1 MERVIR
7 GLPIVLLAGGLLLAS
22 CGGDGAESAIPTAE
36 QLASSL
42 VVVGDYPGEWTVNT
56 PPDASEAGASGVI
69 TDEERAM
76 LPQLELCPAASAESQ
91 AVAGSVRWMAFRQLD
106 LSVDDPI
113 EPPDDMT
120 GHMVFAQ
127 EFLSSADPAEIEA
140 TFGLLRDGLKACL
153 GDIPAEEEGPGQ
165 ATEMPIPGVGDDRYG
180 VLLTIE
186 EAGGGAQWMLHNAVV
201 RKGAVLALIQVID
214 IRAGDGVEP
223 LFTVDDIGAIIQTAV
238 DKL

>member
-1 MERVIR
+1 MERVIG
-7 GLPIVLLAGGLLLAS
+7 GLPIVLLAGELLLAS
-22 CGGDGAESAIPTAE
+22 CGSDGAESATPTAE

-56 PPDASEAGASGVI
+56 APDVSEPGASGVI

-76 LPQLELCPAASAESQ
+76 LPQLERWPAASAESQ
-91 AVAGSVRWMAFRQLD
+91 AVAGSERWMAFRQLD
-106 LSVDDPI
+106 LTVDDPI
-113 EPPDDMT
+113 EPPEEMT

-127 EFLSSADPAEIEA
+127 EFLSSADPAEIEE

-186 EAGGGAQWMLHNAVV
+186 EAGGGAQWMLHNAVA
-201 RKGAVLALIQVID
+201 RKGAVLALIQVIH

-223 LFTVDDIGAIIQTAV
+223 LFTVDDIGALIQTAV
-238 DKL
+238 DEL